1 MKDSNWWVD
10 VFGLDCIKNKQ
21 EGLRREDTLRRILEE
36 IHGKDRVLTERT
48 LLDAN
53 GNKVTHR
60 GTGRRI
66 DFIILDDKGN
76 AIKSYEVTSKTSN
89 KVPQIT
95 KENAIRANGGTFV
108 KDKNGNLVDISNVPT
123 QIIRI
128 R

>member
-1 MKDSNWWVD
+1 M
-10 VFGLDCIKNKQ
+10 
-21 EGLRREDTLRRILEE
+21 RREDTLRRILED
-36 IHGKDRVLTERT
+36 IHGKGRVLTERT

-95 KENAIRANGGTFV
+95 KENGGTFI
-108 KDKNGNLVDISNVPT
+108 KDRNDNLVDISNIPT

>member
-1 MKDSNWWVD
+1 
-10 VFGLDCIKNKQ
+10 
-21 EGLRREDTLRRILEE
+21 LRREDTLRRILED
-36 IHGKDRVLTERT
+36 IHGKGRVLTERT

-53 GNKVTHR
+53 GNKVTHN
-60 GTGRRI
+60 GKGRRI

-76 AIKSYEVTSKTSN
+76 AIKSYEVTSKTAN

-95 KENAIRANGGTFV
+95 KENTIRANGGTFI
-108 KDKNGNLVDISNVPT
+108 KDRNDNLVDISNIPT